1 MNELVKQGKILGCP
15 YQIENVGDF
24 FTGTVHAHIVGCGT
38 EDEVIE
44 RIEKIVKIAHED
56 MDQW

>member
-1 MNELVKQGKILGCP
+1 MNELIKQGKILGCP
-15 YQIENVGDF
+15 YQIEKVGDF
-24 FTGTVHAHIVGCGT
+24 FTGRVHAHIVGCDT